1 MAKAPPSPG
10 FAPNDPTDSRDLFE
24 WQSKYPPEAKKQ
36 IRVEVASVLGAFFI
50 APVFLFI
57 VWQGSP
63 KSWFELDDQRYPIFA
78 RYCYAWLGGTL
89 GGTLFDLKWL
99 YHSVARGIWHLDRR
113 LWRMLIPHIS
123 GGLAF
128 AVVVLVSSGMFR
140 IFDPLELSR
149 PPVVVGVSFLVGY
162 FSDRAVGKLA
172 EIADTLFGAT
182 GGRRYLDDQEPKPVP
197 ENGKTP
203 PSSPQ

>member
-1 MAKAPPSPG
+1 MARTPPPTG
-10 FAPNDPTDSRDLFE
+10 FAPTDPTDNRDPFE

-36 IRVEVASVLGAFFI
+36 IRLETACVVGTLFSV
-50 APVFLFI
+50 PVLLFV
-57 VWQGSP
+57 VWHGLP
-63 KSWFELDDQRYPIFA
+63 NVWMRLDDERYATFA
-78 RYCYAWLGGTL
+78 RYFYAWFGGTL

-128 AVVVLVSSGMFR
+128 AVIVLISSGIFR
-140 IFDPLELSR
+140 IFDKEQLAQ
-149 PPVVVGVSFLVGY
+149 PPVVLGVSFLVGY

-172 EIADTLFGAT
+172 EVADTLFGAT
-182 GGRRYLDDQEPKPVP
+182 GATKYPDEKRLRAIASSESTQ
-197 ENGKTP
+197 P
-203 PSSPQ
+203 PPAG